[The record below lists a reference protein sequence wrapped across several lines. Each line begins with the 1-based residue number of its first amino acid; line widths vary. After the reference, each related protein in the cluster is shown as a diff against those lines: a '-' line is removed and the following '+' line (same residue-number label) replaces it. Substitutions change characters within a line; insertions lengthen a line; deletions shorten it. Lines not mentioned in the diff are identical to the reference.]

1 MKKKEKLVAYVIEPV
16 DGKWDM
22 VCQTEY
28 FDNGR
33 WIIGMNLLTSL
44 EDVVERA
51 YKKKINII
59 PISCMKCKTLKKA

>member
-1 MKKKEKLVAYVIEPV
+1 MKKKEKLVAYVIEPI
-16 DGKWDM
+16 DEKWDM

-28 FDNGR
+28 YDNGK

-51 YKKKINII
+51 NKKKLTII
-59 PISCMKCKTLKKA
+59 PINCLKKKYGKR